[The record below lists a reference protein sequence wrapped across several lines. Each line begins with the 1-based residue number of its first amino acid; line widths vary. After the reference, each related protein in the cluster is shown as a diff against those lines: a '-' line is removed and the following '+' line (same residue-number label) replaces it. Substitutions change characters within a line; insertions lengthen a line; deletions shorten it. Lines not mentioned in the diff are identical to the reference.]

1 MQPEKMIALRR
12 TKTGFT
18 LIELMIVV
26 AIIGVLAAIAYPSYT
41 NYTIRAKRSAAQAFM
56 LNVAS
61 REEQTVLDLRSY
73 VSVAANANFPNAP
86 TAVPSGLNMTVP
98 TDVTSLYAFSVAA
111 SGAAYTVTAAP
122 VAGKS
127 QASDGTLTLDNF
139 GTKLPADKW

>member
-1 MQPEKMIALRR
+1 MQPEKLIALKRA
-12 TKTGFT
+12 KFGFT

-26 AIIGVLAAIAYPSYT
+26 AVIGILAAIAYPSYT

-73 VSVAANANFPNAP
+73 VAVANNAAFSTAP
-86 TAVPSGLNMTVP
+86 PTGLTAPVPP
-98 TDVTSLYAFSVAA
+98 DVISLYNFSVAA
-111 SGAAYTVTAAP
+111 SAAAYTITAAP
-122 VAGKS
+122 VAGRS
-127 QASDGTLTLDNF
+127 QANDGTLTLDNF